1 MKNPRHSSIKMAIRW
16 AIPAALAAT
25 ATLAQTPEPT
35 IRPTAQKVEGVAVVR
50 KTTDLVIEA
59 VSWAYNTPPASS
71 ERGAAPTERILQ
83 SPRLRITLRNAGTSV
98 WASSG
103 RLTALMLPGTP
114 EELAAEA
121 ANRRSRSGVNV
132 VEEARPSGGAVV
144 AGMEIGSG
152 PPFRGGVN
160 IPGSLA
166 PGQTRTFEIA
176 LEGKSRDAFA
186 RKRPL
191 MKIDKFYTARVDID
205 AKGDDQLNNNGA
217 NLTFRLDASGQAVG
231 PMFAP
236 RATDPAARATVEVR
250 APGS

>member
-1 MKNPRHSSIKMAIRW
+1 MKNPRHSSILRAIRW

-25 ATLAQTPEPT
+25 ATMAQTPQPT
-35 IRPTAQKVEGVAVVR
+35 IRPTAQKVEGVAAVR

-59 VSWAYNTPPASS
+59 VSWAYNTPRASS
-71 ERGAAPTERILQ
+71 ERGAPPTERILQ
-83 SPRLRITLRNAGTSV
+83 SPRLRITLRDAGTSV

-103 RLTALMLPGTP
+103 RLTALVLPGTP
-114 EELAAEA
+114 EELADA
-121 ANRRSRSGVNV
+121 ANARSRSGVNV
-132 VEEARPSGGAVV
+132 IEEARPSGAVAV
-144 AGMEIGSG
+144 AGMELGSA

-217 NLTFRLDASGQAVG
+217 NLTFRIDASGQAVG

-236 RATDPAARATVEVR
+236 RA
-250 APGS
+250 

>member
-1 MKNPRHSSIKMAIRW
+1 MMNRRHSSILW
-16 AIPAALAAT
+16 AIPVALAAT
-25 ATLAQTPEPT
+25 ATVAQTPEST
-35 IRPTAQKVEGVAVVR
+35 IRPIAQKVEGVVAAR
-50 KTTDLVIEA
+50 KATDLVIDA
-59 VSWAYNTPPASS
+59 VSWAYNTPRASS
-71 ERGAAPTERILQ
+71 ERGAPPTERILQ
-83 SPRLRITLRNAGTSV
+83 SPRLRITVRNAGTSV

-103 RLTALMLPGTP
+103 RLTALVLLGTP

-121 ANRRSRSGVNV
+121 ANPHGRSGVNV
-132 VEEARPSGGAVV
+132 IDEARPSGARVI
-144 AGMEIGSG
+144 AGMEIGSA

-176 LEGKSRDAFA
+176 LEGKSRNADA

-236 RATDPAARATVEVR
+236 RATSPARGTVEVR